1 MRSRSRTQAAAVLV
15 GLVHLALAGC
25 TPSQKSESAAQL
37 QAKIMA
43 CDLFTGEDAQRV
55 SHENVARM
63 TSTLEDAGKPDPAQC
78 VYNSGTLDRPRILS
92 LQVRTFNDAA
102 SAARVEEDS
111 RKPLSRLAGRPT
123 VLIGGLGDG
132 AVWAGGKVQQLYVR
146 RGPVQLVV
154 TVNSPDG
161 SEQLAEARGIAVQAL
176 ARLEPILQAH
186 QKAVAAPKP
195 AA

>member
-1 MRSRSRTQAAAVLV
+1 MKSRSSTWAAVVLV
-15 GLVHLALAGC
+15 AFVHLALVGC
-25 TPSQKSESAAQL
+25 TPSKKSEVAAQL

-43 CDLFTGEDAQRV
+43 CDLFTGEDAEKV
-55 SHENVARM
+55 SHESVARM
-63 TSTLEDAGKPDPAQC
+63 TSTLEDAGKPDLAQC
-78 VYNSGTLDRPRILS
+78 VYNSGTLNEPRILS
-92 LQVRTFNDAA
+92 LQVRTFNDEA
-102 SAARVEEDS
+102 SAARVEADS
-111 RKPLSRLAGRPT
+111 RKPLARLAGRPT

-146 RGPVQLVV
+146 RGPVQLIV

-161 SEQLAEARGIAVQAL
+161 SEQLAEARTIAVQAL